1 MKEVCI
7 PQIKY
12 FLSLKFISLVCDL
25 RQVWLHK
32 RSNDNYMSY
41 KKCTPTLI
49 DAIDTN
55 KPSHCQHSKLQLKR

>member
-25 RQVWLHK
+25 RQVGGFL
-32 RSNDNYMSY
+32 RFPPPM
-41 KKCTPTLI
+41 
-49 DAIDTN
+49 
-55 KPSHCQHSKLQLKR
+55 KLNVKL